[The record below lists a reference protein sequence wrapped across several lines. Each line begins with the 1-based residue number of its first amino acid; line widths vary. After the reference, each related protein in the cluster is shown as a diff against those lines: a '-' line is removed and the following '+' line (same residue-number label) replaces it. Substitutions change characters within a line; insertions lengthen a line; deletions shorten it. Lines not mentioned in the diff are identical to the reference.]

1 MTHRTRHVMSPPIE
15 DAEEIP
21 YDPALKAPRNLKI
34 ELRFNGDEIDRI
46 KAGIPRPVH
55 LHNWMKEAILE
66 KADRDAQ
73 RRADQTVDSSVEA
86 AD

>member
-1 MTHRTRHVMSPPIE
+1 MTHRTRHIMSPDIE

-34 ELRFNGDEIDRI
+34 ELRFDGGEIDRL
-46 KAGIPRPVH
+46 KAGTPRPVH
-55 LHNWMKEAILE
+55 LHNWMKAAILE
-66 KADRDAQ
+66 KADREAQ
-73 RRADQTVDSSVEA
+73 RPELSTDSSVEA